1 MAKRGRALVAA
12 RALVILLPDHHG
24 LRVAHAAGELPE
36 DLVGHTVEE
45 SSLAG
50 LVGVEGDSGLHVP
63 LAFRGRRL
71 GTLVGRS
78 TV

>member
-36 DLVGHTVEE
+36 DLVGQTVEE

-50 LVGVEGDSGLHVP
+50 LVGVEGDSGSTSRWP
-63 LAFRGRRL
+63 SADAGSARL
-71 GTLVGRS
+71 WRS